1 MSPELNLLPL
11 ISIATM
17 LADCGGGGGTPPPMT
32 YTIGG
37 TISGLAGTEVLQNNG
52 GDNLTR
58 TINGS
63 FSFTTALADAA
74 AYSVTVFTQP
84 TGQTCNVASGSG
96 NVAAANVT
104 TVVVT
109 CTAPPPITATDDPLY
124 VDQWRD
130 CGSYLPGRCRK
141 LAICNRLI

>member
-1 MSPELNLLPL
+1 MCFNIIKIIRSVLL
-11 ISIATM
+11 
-17 LADCGGGGGTPPPMT
+17 LALLFLPACGGGSGGTLPPTT

-37 TISGLAGTEVLQNNG
+37 TISGLVGTIVLQNNG

-74 AYSVTVFTQP
+74 AYSVTVLTQP

-130 CGSYLPGRCRK
+130 RGNYLPGRC
-141 LAICNRLI
+141 

>member
-17 LADCGGGGGTPPPMT
+17 LADCGCGGGTPPPMT

-63 FSFTTALADAA
+63 FSLTTALADAA
-74 AYSVTVFTQP
+74 AYSVTVLTQP

-109 CTAPPPITATDDPLY
+109 CTAPPSITATDDPLY